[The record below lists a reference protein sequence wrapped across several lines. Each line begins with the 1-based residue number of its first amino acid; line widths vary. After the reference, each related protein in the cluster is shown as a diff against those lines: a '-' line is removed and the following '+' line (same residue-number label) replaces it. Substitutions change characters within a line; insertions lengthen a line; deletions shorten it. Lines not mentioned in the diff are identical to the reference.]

1 MWQVVARRLPPTMT
15 EEEFLEAVSP
25 LAEYDYF
32 SYVPADKS
40 LGAHAFSRAYINF
53 KNTDDVFTFRDR
65 FDSYVF
71 VDKKGILLILVCDN
85 VILKCQSCYS
95 LISIQIILNIIFDNL
110 FFLS

>member
-32 SYVPADKS
+32 SFVPADKS

-71 VDKKGILLILVCDN
+71 VDKKGILWILVCDN
-85 VILKCQSCYS
+85 VILKCQSCY
-95 LISIQIILNIIFDNL
+95 
-110 FFLS
+110 